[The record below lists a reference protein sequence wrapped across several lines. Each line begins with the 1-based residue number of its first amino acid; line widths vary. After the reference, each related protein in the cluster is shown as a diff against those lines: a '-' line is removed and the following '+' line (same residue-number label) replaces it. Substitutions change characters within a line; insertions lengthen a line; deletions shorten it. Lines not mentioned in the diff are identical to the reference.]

1 MADYQIS
8 SNGIKALKGSEGLR
22 LKAYQDRKGVWTIG
36 YGHTGYVNGKPVGPG
51 MVITEKEA
59 EDLFRQ
65 RLPEFENAVRA
76 SVKVPLTQNQYDV
89 LVSLAYNIGG
99 NGLKNSGLIKR
110 LNSGDYQG
118 AADAL
123 LEYNKVRDQK
133 TKQLEFDKG
142 VFNRRKRER
151 EMFLGVGEGQAPNI
165 PMPTGNEEHYYHSV
179 PTTPQKS
186 QRPDEWLSSF
196 SSPTEQQN
204 TNPFQAFTD
213 NFNQLNGTLDAF
225 TPQESTVNYQKQYQK
240 QLANAF
246 GIEPETDGMLG
257 SEIEKLVRSIYD
269 ETA

>member
-51 MVITEKEA
+51 MIITEKEA

-65 RLPEFENAVRA
+65 RLPEFENAVRS
-76 SVKVPLTQNQYDV
+76 SVRVPLTQNQYDV

-99 NGLKNSGLIKR
+99 NGLKNSGLIKK

-151 EMFLGVGEGQAPNI
+151 EMFLGVGKGQAPDI
-165 PMPTGNEEHYYHSV
+165 PMPIGNEEHYYHFV
-179 PTTPQKS
+179 PTMPQKN
-186 QRPDEWLSSF
+186 QLPDEWLSSF
-196 SSPTEQQN
+196 SFPAEQP
-204 TNPFQAFTD
+204 TNPLQAFTD
-213 NFNQLNGTLDAF
+213 GFNQLNGTLDAF
-225 TPQESTVNYQKQYQK
+225 APPEEPAIDYKKKYQKE
-240 QLANAF
+240 LANAF
-246 GIEPETDGMLG
+246 GVEPSTKDMIPDHIGDLM
-257 SEIEKLVRSIYD
+257 RSIYD
-269 ETA
+269 KTT